1 MKLREM
7 FFDVSKN
14 KLKSA
19 KSREIYFGKKSNAFS
34 FLISF
39 MARLQKKH

>member
-1 MKLREM
+1 MKK

-19 KSREIYFGKKSNAFS
+19 KKREIYFGKKFKYINAFS
-34 FLISF
+34 VTCG
-39 MARLQKKH
+39 K